1 MTLFK
6 NLLALEGILLTLV
19 GPIHIIYLIFFGD
32 TTIETAPYWG
42 VIGIGILYT
51 GFGISFLAGETL
63 LLLPALIINGFGLT
77 GVLVMWEASPL
88 WSIDPYLIAVD
99 IISIPTLIYL
109 NKQKKHLRHYEQV
122 EVVKGFRRDN

>member
-32 TTIETAPYWG
+32 ATIETAPYWG
-42 VIGIGILYT
+42 VIGIGIFYT
-51 GFGISFLAGETL
+51 GFGISFLAGKTV

-109 NKQKKHLRHYEQV
+109 NKQKKHLRNYEQV